1 MLAQIRE
8 KNSSSAM
15 SQLQPRAGE
24 GGSRSTHLED
34 EDSIEMMQNSAA
46 YLSNHQ
52 SQPLS
57 ILGPDNQLA
66 LQNGQK
72 ARGGQSQQQM
82 GAKKGPHDANTEV
95 NR

>member
-1 MLAQIRE
+1 MLAQIRD

-15 SQLQPRAGE
+15 SQLQPRGGE
-24 GGSRSTHLED
+24 SRAKSSHAED
-34 EDSIEMMQNSAA
+34 DDESGMDMMQNGAT
-46 YLSNHQ
+46 YLSNNQ

-72 ARGGQSQQQM
+72 ARGG
-82 GAKKGPHDANTEV
+82 
-95 NR
+95 